1 MNVFGHLMIAKSVRN
16 AVYTRIGTKISLLGF
31 LYGNIL
37 PDISSK
43 YDEPPHFLKD
53 SLGFVLDN
61 ASNLKQCARN
71 NRIDSFAFAR
81 DAGVITHYLSDFF
94 CFAHSEQ
101 CTYSICRHH
110 LYEMY
115 MLLLF
120 RRGLLLCKGRRF
132 DTQPDYTDLK
142 ALILEQAANYNSV
155 EKKSMHDFAYA
166 VGVSTTVM
174 TGLLKDAQ
182 YAEGNRIFS
191 TPDIRPYISA

>member
-1 MNVFGHLMIAKSVRN
+1 MNIIGHLMIANSVRN
-16 AVYTRIGTKISLLGF
+16 AVYERIGAKISLSGF

-37 PDISSK
+37 PDISPK
-43 YDEPPHFLKD
+43 FDENPHFLKD

-61 ASNLKQCARN
+61 ASNLKQGAEHG
-71 NRIDSFAFAR
+71 RIDSFSFAR

-101 CTYSICRHH
+101 CKYSICRHH

-120 RRGLLLCKGRRF
+120 RRGLFLCKSRNS
-132 DTQPDYTDLK
+132 DTQRDYSDLK
-142 ALILEQAANYNSV
+142 SFIMEKAANYNCAG
-155 EKKSMHDFAYA
+155 KKKMHDFAFA
-166 VGVSTTVM
+166 VSVSITAM
-174 TGLLKDAQ
+174 TSLLKEAQ

-191 TPDIRPYISA
+191 ASDAQSYLSA